1 MANKTSDRRI
11 QIYLT
16 EAEIAKAEKKKSPHK
31 TRHRWAAVV
40 IKKELAK

>member
-16 EAEIAKAEKKKSPHK
+16 PAEIKRAEKIKGYHK

-40 IKKELAK
+40 IKTALAK